1 MRELFACREEDIRSF
16 EKTILKTKEKMQ
28 NTHNIELS
36 VVCTIFGS
44 AQIVP
49 ELVRQVELACGS
61 CTSSYEVI
69 LVDDSSPDSSWAAI
83 AAACRS
89 SQNVRGIKLGRN
101 FGQQV
106 AVAAGLRQAS
116 GEYSIVMDGDLQNP
130 SEEIANIL
138 KKLKE
143 GNDIVYTI
151 SLSRNSVI
159 DGLTSRMFWWMMN
172 KAFKINIIPNQLM
185 MRGMSKR
192 FVDLFNCY
200 NEHIRNVVGITHDI
214 GLKQTVLKVANNK
227 RHSGQSNYNFFRRV
241 DVMLDVVLLM
251 TNRPLT
257 YVIYAAVT
265 AFLASIVLGAMTL
278 INYLQYPEMPAGYPT
293 QIFLIS
299 IFGSSTL
306 IVLGIIGRYLANI
319 YTEVRARPLF
329 NIQQS
334 INLRG
339 DH

>member
-1 MRELFACREEDIRSF
+1 MENNHE
-16 EKTILKTKEKMQ
+16 
-28 NTHNIELS
+28 IELS
-36 VVCTIFGS
+36 VVCTIFRS

-49 ELVRQVELACGS
+49 ELVRQVELACGG
-61 CTSSYEVI
+61 CTSSFEVI
-69 LVDDSSPDSSWAAI
+69 LVDDSSPDLSWAAI
-83 AAACRS
+83 VQACRS
-89 SQNVRGIKLGRN
+89 TQNVRGIKLGRN

-130 SEEIANIL
+130 PEAIVEIL

-143 GNDIVYTI
+143 GNDIVYTT
-151 SLSRNSVI
+151 SLSRNSII
-159 DGLTSRMFWWMMN
+159 DGLTSRVFWWIMN
-172 KAFKINIIPNQLM
+172 KIFKINVIPNQLM

-214 GLKQTVLKVANNK
+214 GLKQAVIKVANNK
-227 RHSGQSNYNFFRRV
+227 RHSGRSNYNFFKRF

-257 YVIYAAVT
+257 YVIYAAAI
-265 AFLASIVLGAMTL
+265 AFISSIILGIMTL
-278 INYLQYPEMPAGYPT
+278 INYLQYPEMPAGYTT

-329 NIQQS
+329 NIEQA
-334 INLRG
+334 INLRSVQK
-339 DH
+339 

>member
-1 MRELFACREEDIRSF
+1 MENNH
-16 EKTILKTKEKMQ
+16 K
-28 NTHNIELS
+28 IELS
-36 VVCTIFGS
+36 VVCTIFRS

-49 ELVRQVELACGS
+49 ELVTQIGLACGC
-61 CTSSYEVI
+61 CTSSFEVI

-83 AAACRS
+83 VEACRS
-89 SQNVRGIKLGRN
+89 TKNVRGIKLGRN

-130 SEEIANIL
+130 PEAIVEIL
-138 KKLKE
+138 RKLKE
-143 GNDIVYTI
+143 GNDIVYTT
-151 SLSRNSVI
+151 SLSRNSAI
-159 DGLTSRMFWWMMN
+159 DELTSWVFWWIMN
-172 KAFKINIIPNQLM
+172 KIFKINIIPNQLM

-200 NEHIRNVVGITHDI
+200 NEQIRNVVGITHDI
-214 GLKQTVLKVANNK
+214 GLKQAVIKVANNK
-227 RHSGQSNYNFFRRV
+227 RHSGRSNYNFFNRF

-257 YVIYAAVT
+257 YVIYAAAI
-265 AFLASIVLGAMTL
+265 AFFSSILLGVMTL
-278 INYLQYPEMPAGYPT
+278 INYLKYPEMPAGYTT

-299 IFGSSTL
+299 IFGSFTL

-329 NIQQS
+329 NIEKA
-334 INLRG
+334 INLRSVQK
-339 DH
+339 

>member
-1 MRELFACREEDIRSF
+1 ME
-16 EKTILKTKEKMQ
+16 
-28 NTHNIELS
+28 NTHEIKLS
-36 VVCTIFGS
+36 VVCTIFRS

-61 CTSSYEVI
+61 CTSSFEVI
-69 LVDDSSPDSSWAAI
+69 LVDDSSPDLSWAAI
-83 AAACRS
+83 VEACRS

-130 SEEIANIL
+130 PEAIVEIL

-143 GNDIVYTI
+143 GNDIVYTT

-159 DGLTSRMFWWMMN
+159 DGLTSWIFWWIMN
-172 KAFKINIIPNQLM
+172 KIFKINVIPNQLM

-192 FVDLFNCY
+192 FLDLFNCY

-214 GLKQTVLKVANNK
+214 GLKQTVIKVANNK
-227 RHSGQSNYNFFRRV
+227 RHSGRSNYNFFKRF

-257 YVIYAAVT
+257 YVIYAAAI
-265 AFLASIVLGAMTL
+265 AFISSVILGIMTL
-278 INYLQYPEMPAGYPT
+278 INYLKYPEMPVGYTT

-329 NIQQS
+329 NIEQA
-334 INLRG
+334 INLRSVQK
-339 DH
+339 

>member
-1 MRELFACREEDIRSF
+1 ME
-16 EKTILKTKEKMQ
+16 
-28 NTHNIELS
+28 NTHIIELS
-36 VVCTIFGS
+36 VVCTIFRS

-49 ELVRQVELACGS
+49 ELVRQVELACGG
-61 CTSSYEVI
+61 CTSSFEVI

-83 AAACRS
+83 VEACRS
-89 SQNVRGIKLGRN
+89 TQNVRGIKLGRN

-130 SEEIANIL
+130 PEAIVEIL

-143 GNDIVYTI
+143 GNDIVYTT

-159 DGLTSRMFWWMMN
+159 DGLTSWIFWWIMN
-172 KAFKINIIPNQLM
+172 KIFKINVIPNQLM

-214 GLKQTVLKVANNK
+214 GLKQTVIKVANNK
-227 RHSGQSNYNFFRRV
+227 RHSGRSNYNFFKRF

-257 YVIYAAVT
+257 YVIYAAAI
-265 AFLASIVLGAMTL
+265 AFISSIILGIMTL
-278 INYLQYPEMPAGYPT
+278 ISYLKYPEMPAGYTT

-329 NIQQS
+329 NIEQA
-334 INLRG
+334 INLRSVQK
-339 DH
+339 